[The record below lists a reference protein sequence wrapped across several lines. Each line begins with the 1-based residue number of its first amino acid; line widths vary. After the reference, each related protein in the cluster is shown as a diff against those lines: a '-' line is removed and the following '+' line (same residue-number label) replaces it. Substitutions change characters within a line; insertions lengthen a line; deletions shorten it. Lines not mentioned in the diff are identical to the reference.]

1 MTKPLKPLSKV
12 TLKVAN
18 AAFREIMP
26 LVYARRFDEALDV
39 LRENRIGP
47 TTTYDGAKRRFW
59 PISLKFPLS
68 SIVKKK
74 TSSIL

>member
-1 MTKPLKPLSKV
+1 MKKPLKPLSKV

-18 AAFREIMP
+18 AAFLEIMS

-47 TTTYDGAKRRFW
+47 TTT
-59 PISLKFPLS
+59 
-68 SIVKKK
+68 
-74 TSSIL
+74 